1 MKGAEIVHA
10 SAKPD
15 VICREICCPSMLLVV
30 FVLIQSN
37 DDVSTLFLS
46 ITPHVTLVMYVSDWS
61 SSL

>member
-1 MKGAEIVHA
+1 MCLRLDDLCVKGAEIVHA

-37 DDVSTLFLS
+37 NDVSTLFL
-46 ITPHVTLVMYVSDWS
+46 LNRQMN
-61 SSL
+61 